1 MSISINRDAE
11 HLQFIHDR
19 LQYMYA
25 EDPRVDYMVALQ
37 SVVDILNKPETT
49 YEKLQRNRLTRFTV

>member
-19 LQYMYA
+19 MVNIHG
-25 EDPRVDYMVALQ
+25 ENPRTDYMTALQ